1 MMLDKLSRA
10 VHFPNADDGSDL
22 DLRSGLKGGVR
33 CSSLFLS
40 SNAKPVSAHR
50 GGPVAEEAPSAQELP
65 MAEFESSRFG
75 TITVNEESVITF
87 PKGLVGFEECTR
99 YHLYHEEGTD
109 QLLYYLQSLDDADV
123 VFTLAN
129 PEQLGIDYQLSIS
142 DEEAETIKLSSPDQL
157 AIMLM
162 VYRPLVPAGE
172 ESVEEQSELKAQARS
187 PLLINTAE
195 RLAMQKIGLRARL
208 VFSNLD
214 DETELQLKEES

>member
-1 MMLDKLSRA
+1 
-10 VHFPNADDGSDL
+10 
-22 DLRSGLKGGVR
+22 
-33 CSSLFLS
+33 
-40 SNAKPVSAHR
+40 
-50 GGPVAEEAPSAQELP
+50 